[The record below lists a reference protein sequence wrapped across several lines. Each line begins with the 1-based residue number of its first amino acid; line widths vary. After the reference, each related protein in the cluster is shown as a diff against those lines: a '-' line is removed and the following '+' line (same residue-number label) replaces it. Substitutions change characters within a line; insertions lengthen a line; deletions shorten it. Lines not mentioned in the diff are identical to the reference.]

1 MAPVNPLALRDRD
14 LLPALFL
21 VALATVMF
29 EVLLTRIFSLTLW
42 YHFAFMAISI
52 AMFGL
57 TVGALLVFLRPQWW
71 PQATLPR
78 TMAACALLLAAA
90 MVAAVFAHTTAY
102 MPAPQVVLLPMVLT
116 FVAVSVPFLFSGIF
130 VCLALTRFPQRIG
143 RLYAADL
150 AGAATGCLAV
160 IPALQ
165 WLDGVGAVLACAA
178 LASAAAIWLLAG
190 PRKTIAVAA
199 SCVLAGTA
207 LWSGVYLAENGVA
220 AFKIEYIK
228 GTQEP
233 EVEYERWNSFS
244 RIAVLKPV
252 PWDVLGWNLST
263 EYRGRADIAS
273 RYLRIDGH
281 AGTQLVGFDGDLKR
295 VEFLRWDLPNFVQH
309 LRPGGRVA
317 VVGAGGARDV
327 LTAQLFGQKRVLAVE
342 INRNIMQVVNERY
355 GDFTG
360 HLDRLPGV
368 TFVNDE
374 ARSYLARSRERFD
387 IVVVTFVDTFAA
399 TAAGAYALTENSLY
413 TVEGWNVFLERLDD
427 DGLLAVSRA
436 VSPELG
442 RLVALGRAAL
452 LRAGAKNPDEH
463 MVLITNPH
471 RTELSVYP
479 MGVLLVRKSPFGA
492 DELARIQSLA
502 RQMNFEIE
510 VQPGA
515 ARTPLLR
522 ALATGR
528 DAQVVAA
535 SGLDYDAPTDDKPF
549 FFYMSRPSDWLRLLG
564 GDASPISYAAVVLAA
579 LLAIVSALTLVCIVL
594 PLLLARTRLERG
606 DFALVLYFGAIGTG
620 FMLIEVSLLQRL
632 IIFLGHPVY
641 SLTVLLFVLLLAGG
655 AGSYLSSRVFGGDL
669 QRRGLQLL
677 AAAAAVLAG
686 AALVTPQLVASF
698 AGAETPVRIAACAA
712 LLGVMGL
719 FLGTLFPLGMRLATA
734 SRPQLAPWL
743 WGVNGATSVLAS
755 VLAVVIAM
763 IFGISASFWTGV
775 ASYVVAAI
783 AFAAAGRVGVRA
795 LVRVSASA

>member
-1 MAPVNPLALRDRD
+1 MNSPAFRDRD

-57 TVGALLVFLRPQWW
+57 TVGALLVFLRPGWW
-71 PQATLPR
+71 TQEALPR
-78 TMAACALLLAAA
+78 AMGASALLLAAA
-90 MVAAVFAHTTAY
+90 MVGAVFAHITAY
-102 MPAPQVVLLPMVLT
+102 IPRPDIVVLPMVLT
-116 FVAVSVPFLFSGIF
+116 FIAVTVPFVFGGIF
-130 VCLALTRFPQRIG
+130 ICLALTRFPERIG

-150 AGAATGCLAV
+150 AGAALGCAAV
-160 IPALQ
+160 IPALH

-178 LASAAAIWLLAG
+178 LASAAAIWLLVG
-190 PRKTIAVAA
+190 RRKAVAVAA
-199 SCVLAGTA
+199 SCTLLGTA
-207 LWSGVYLAENGVA
+207 LWSGAYMHEHGVA
-220 AFKIEYIK
+220 AFKIESIK
-228 GTQEP
+228 GQQEP
-233 EVEYERWNSFS
+233 DIEYERWNSFS
-244 RIAVLKPV
+244 RIGVLKPL
-252 PWDVLGWNLST
+252 PGDVLGWNLST
-263 EYRGRADIAS
+263 EFRGRPDIVS

-281 AGTQLVGFDGDLKR
+281 AGTQLIGFDGDLKR
-295 VEFLRWDLPNFVQH
+295 VDFLRWDLPNFVQH

-342 INRNIMQVVNERY
+342 INRNIMQVVNEHY

-368 TFVNDE
+368 TFVYDE
-374 ARSYLARSRERFD
+374 ARSYLAREKERFD

-413 TVEGWNVFLERLDD
+413 TVEGWNVFLDRLND

-452 LRAGAKNPDEH
+452 LRAGAKNPEQH
-463 MVLITNPH
+463 LVLVTNPH
-471 RTELSVYP
+471 QTKLSVYP
-479 MGVLLVRKSPFGA
+479 MGVLLVRKTPFGA
-492 DELARIQSLA
+492 AELARIHALA
-502 RQMNFEIE
+502 RQLNFDVE
-510 VQPGA
+510 VEPGA

-528 DAQVVAA
+528 DAEAVAA

-549 FFYMSRPSDWLRLLG
+549 FFYMARPSAWLRLLG
-564 GDASPISYAAVVLAA
+564 GDASPISSAAVVLAT
-579 LLAIVSALTLVCIVL
+579 LLAVVTVLTLICIVL
-594 PLLLARTRLERG
+594 PLALARTRLAQG
-606 DFALVLYFGAIGTG
+606 DAALLVYFGAIGTG
-620 FMLIEVSLLQRL
+620 FMLIEVSMLQRL
-632 IIFLGHPVY
+632 IIFLGHPIY

-655 AGSYLSSRVFGGDL
+655 VGSYLSSRVVGDEL
-669 QRRGLQLL
+669 QRRALPLL
-677 AAAAAVLAG
+677 AAVPAVLAVAG
-686 AALVTPQLVASF
+686 LVTPHLVASY
-698 AGAETPVRIAACAA
+698 AAAETPVRIAACAA

-734 SRPQLAPWL
+734 SRPELAPWL
-743 WGVNGATSVLAS
+743 WAVNGATSVLAS

-763 IFGISASFWTGV
+763 IFGIAASYWTGV
-775 ASYVVAAI
+775 ASYVVAAA
-783 AFAAAGRVGVRA
+783 AFAAAA
-795 LVRVSASA
+795 RVSARGLIGMISARA